1 MAIPGVPDRRSID
14 RTPGR
19 FIALA
24 FPIYYLAVETEV
36 SKPMKGLMQKLFGDR
51 KTRLMSRIEDE
62 IAAVRQS
69 AERYRELAE
78 ADFPKKTEEFI
89 SRIRDG
95 QTLDDV
101 LPEAYGLVYE
111 ACRRLVG
118 RTWNVVG
125 HPITWDMVPFDTQI
139 AGAIILHQGKIAE
152 MATGEG
158 KTLVATLPVYLNALT
173 GLGVHVVTV
182 NDYLA
187 RRDAE
192 WMGEIYRYLGVSV
205 GFLQNEMENEDRQRV
220 YASDITYGTNNEFGF
235 DYLRDNMKPGK
246 QYQVQRGFFYAIV
259 DEVDSVLIDEA
270 RTPLIISGAVSGS
283 ALADNYS
290 YLRNRVELLVRKQ
303 KQEINDLM
311 TKVERLEDADDGGS
325 DDIGVN
331 LLLARRGDPKNK
343 KFTKLRKKPG
353 FEKLMLS
360 VENELMRDKRL
371 HELDEELYFVIDEK
385 ANTIDMTEKG
395 RNNLSPEDQELFV
408 LPDLSIHIK
417 EIESDASLSPKDK
430 AKKKDV
436 AYRKYAEKTEI
447 IHNFSQL
454 LKAYA
459 LFEKDVDYVV
469 QDGRVLIV
477 DEFTGRLMPGR
488 RFSEGLHQALE
499 AKERVTIEGET
510 QTLATITLQNYFRM
524 YEKLAGMTGTAET
537 EEEEFH
543 KIYKLEVEVI
553 PTNKPVRRID
563 YDDVIFRTKREKYH
577 AIIEEIKRLHARG
590 LPILVG
596 TVTVEVSETL
606 SRMLTREG
614 IKHNVLNAK
623 FHQKEAE
630 IVSQAGI
637 AGAVTIATNMAG
649 RGTDIKLSAGIVKCE
664 RCCIYCDTPN
674 ECDSCGNQK
683 KDVQECLGD
692 VPCGLHIIGTE
703 RHEARRIDRQLRGRA
718 GRQGDPGA
726 SRFFISLEDE
736 LMRLFGSERISG
748 VMDRLGV
755 KEGEDIQHRFI
766 TRAIEN
772 AQKRV
777 EMYNFGIRK
786 RLIEYD
792 DVMNKQ
798 RTVIYGRRSQILES
812 ANLDEVVVQLIE
824 NTIGSIMDR
833 FAPESE
839 QPDDW
844 DLDAAAADLESLFLA
859 SFDFADV
866 FKDRSADLKILYDH
880 FRAKAIEAYELRK
893 SLIPPEIMQK
903 FMSYVML
910 QSIDEKWM
918 DHLYELDYLREGIHL
933 RSYAQKDPL
942 IEYKQEA
949 FQMFS
954 EMVVDIDR
962 SILWALFHARFDPD
976 QEKRPSRRRPDGG
989 VAVHQVANTYGAA
1002 AAQGARGDQAVS
1014 AGAAPQGGAGDISAP
1029 KAQPVRSAPRAGRN
1043 DPCPCGS
1050 GKKYKKCCGKG
1061 TA

>member
-1 MAIPGVPDRRSID
+1 
-14 RTPGR
+14 
-19 FIALA
+19 
-24 FPIYYLAVETEV
+24 
-36 SKPMKGLMQKLFGDR
+36 MKGLMQKLFGDR
-51 KTRLMSRIEDE
+51 KTRLMTRLEED
-62 IAAVRQS
+62 IAAVKEW
-69 AERYRELAE
+69 AERHRTLAE
-78 ADFPKKTEEFI
+78 EDFPKKTEEYI
-89 SRIRDG
+89 ARVRDG
-95 QTLDDV
+95 ATLDDL
-101 LPEAYGLVYE
+101 LPEAFGLAYE

-118 RTWNVVG
+118 RTWDVVG
-125 HPITWDMVPFDTQI
+125 HPVTWDMVPFDTQI
-139 AGAIILHQGKIAE
+139 AGAIVLHRGKIAE

-158 KTLVATLPVYLNALT
+158 KTLVATMPLYLNSLAKKGAHL
-173 GLGVHVVTV
+173 VTV

-192 WMGEIYRYLGVSV
+192 WMGEIYRFLGVSV
-205 GFLQNEMENEDRQRV
+205 GFLQNEMETEDRQRV

-246 QYQVQRGFFYAIV
+246 QYQVQRGHFYAIV

-303 KQEINDLM
+303 KQMINDLM
-311 TKVERLEDADDGGS
+311 TKVEREEGS
-325 DDIGVN
+325 EETDDDIGVN

-353 FEKLMLS
+353 YEKLMLS
-360 VENELMRDKRL
+360 VENDLMREKRL
-371 HELDEELYFVIDEK
+371 PELDEELYFVVDEK

-408 LPDLSIHIK
+408 LPDLSIQIK
-417 EIESDASLSPKDK
+417 EIDSDASLSPKER
-430 AKKKDV
+430 AKKKDA
-436 AYRKYAEKTEI
+436 AYRKYAEKTEV

-563 YDDVIFRTKREKYH
+563 YNDVIFRTKREKYH
-577 AIIEEIKRLHARG
+577 AIIEEIKRVHARG

-623 FHQKEAE
+623 YHQKEAE
-630 IVSQAGI
+630 IVSQAGVK
-637 AGAVTIATNMAG
+637 GAVTIATNMAG
-649 RGTDIKLSAGIVKCE
+649 RGTDIKLSPGVVQCE
-664 RCCIYCDTPN
+664 RCCIYCETPD
-674 ECDSCGNQK
+674 ECGACGSGTKN
-683 KDVQECLGD
+683 VEECMAD

-718 GRQGDPGA
+718 GRQGDPGS
-726 SRFFISLEDE
+726 SRFFISLEDD

-755 KEGEDIQHRFI
+755 KDGEDIQHRFI

-786 RLIEYD
+786 RLIECTNLD
-792 DVMNKQ
+792 DVVM
-798 RTVIYGRRSQILES
+798 
-812 ANLDEVVVQLIE
+812 QLIE
-824 NTIGSIMDR
+824 NTVGAIVDK
-833 FAPESE
+833 FAPENV

-844 DLDAAAADLESLFLA
+844 DLDAAAIELENLFLA
-859 SFDFADV
+859 PFDFKDA
-866 FKDRSADLKILYDH
+866 FKDRSADLRILYDH
-880 FRAKAIEAYELRK
+880 FRAKAVEAYELRK

-954 EMVVDIDR
+954 EMVDDIDR
-962 SILWALFHARFDPD
+962 SILWALFHARFDAE
-976 QEKRPSRRRPDGG
+976 QEKRPRRRPDSG
-989 VAVHQVANTYGAA
+989 VAVHQVASTYSAA
-1002 AAQGARGDQAVS
+1002 AAGSGPAGPGDA
-1014 AGAAPQGGAGDISAP
+1014 AIAAAPVSGPESAAP
-1029 KAQPVRSAPRAGRN
+1029 KRQPVRATPRVGRN

>member
-1 MAIPGVPDRRSID
+1 
-14 RTPGR
+14 
-19 FIALA
+19 
-24 FPIYYLAVETEV
+24 
-36 SKPMKGLMQKLFGDR
+36 
-51 KTRLMSRIEDE
+51 
-62 IAAVRQS
+62 
-69 AERYRELAE
+69 
-78 ADFPKKTEEFI
+78 
-89 SRIRDG
+89 
-95 QTLDDV
+95 
-101 LPEAYGLVYE
+101 
-111 ACRRLVG
+111 
-118 RTWNVVG
+118 
-125 HPITWDMVPFDTQI
+125 
-139 AGAIILHQGKIAE
+139 
-152 MATGEG
+152 
-158 KTLVATLPVYLNALT
+158 
-173 GLGVHVVTV
+173 VTV

-192 WMGEIYRYLGVSV
+192 WMGEIYRFLGVSV
-205 GFLQNEMENEDRQRV
+205 GFLQNEMETEDRQRV

-246 QYQVQRGFFYAIV
+246 QYQVQRGHFYAIV

-303 KQEINDLM
+303 KQMINDLM
-311 TKVERLEDADDGGS
+311 TKVEREEGS
-325 DDIGVN
+325 EETDDDIGVN

-353 FEKLMLS
+353 YEKLMLS
-360 VENELMRDKRL
+360 VENDLMREKRL
-371 HELDEELYFVIDEK
+371 PELDEELYFVVDEK

-408 LPDLSIHIK
+408 LPDLSIQIK
-417 EIESDASLSPKDK
+417 EIDSDASLSPKER
-430 AKKKDV
+430 AKKKDA
-436 AYRKYAEKTEI
+436 AYRKYAEKTEV

-563 YDDVIFRTKREKYH
+563 YNDVIFRTKREKYH
-577 AIIEEIKRLHARG
+577 AIIEEIKRVHARG

-623 FHQKEAE
+623 YHQKEAE
-630 IVSQAGI
+630 IVSQAGVK
-637 AGAVTIATNMAG
+637 GAVTIATNMAG
-649 RGTDIKLSAGIVKCE
+649 RGTDIKLSPGVVQCE
-664 RCCIYCDTPN
+664 RCCIYCETPD
-674 ECDSCGNQK
+674 ECGACGSGTKN
-683 KDVQECLGD
+683 VEECMAD

-718 GRQGDPGA
+718 GRQGDPGS
-726 SRFFISLEDE
+726 SRFFISLEDD

-755 KEGEDIQHRFI
+755 KDGEDIQHRFI

-812 ANLDEVVVQLIE
+812 TNLDEVVMQLIE
-824 NTIGSIMDR
+824 NTVGAIVDK
-833 FAPESE
+833 FAPENV

-844 DLDAAAADLESLFLA
+844 DLDAAAIELENLFLA
-859 SFDFADV
+859 PFDFKDA
-866 FKDRSADLKILYDH
+866 FKDRSADLRILYDH
-880 FRAKAIEAYELRK
+880 FRAKAVEAYELRK

-954 EMVVDIDR
+954 EMVDDIDR
-962 SILWALFHARFDPD
+962 SILWALFHARFDAE
-976 QEKRPSRRRPDGG
+976 QEKRPRRRPDSG
-989 VAVHQVANTYGAA
+989 VAVHQVASTYSAA
-1002 AAQGARGDQAVS
+1002 AAGSGPAGPGDA
-1014 AGAAPQGGAGDISAP
+1014 AIAAAPVSGPESAAP
-1029 KAQPVRSAPRAGRN
+1029 KRQPVRATPRVGRN

>member
-1 MAIPGVPDRRSID
+1 
-14 RTPGR
+14 
-19 FIALA
+19 
-24 FPIYYLAVETEV
+24 
-36 SKPMKGLMQKLFGDR
+36 MKGLMQKLFGDR
-51 KTRLMSRIEDE
+51 KTRLMSRVADE
-62 IAAVRQS
+62 IGTVRGW
-69 AERYRELAE
+69 AEKYRGLDD
-78 ADFPKKTEEFI
+78 ADIPKKTEEFVA
-89 SRIRDG
+89 RIRAGETPD
-95 QTLDDV
+95 QL
-101 LPEAYGLVYE
+101 LPEAYGLVCD

-118 RTWNVVG
+118 RTWDIVG
-125 HPITWDMVPFDTQI
+125 HPITWDMIPFDCQI
-139 AGAIILHQGKIAE
+139 AGAIVLHRGEIAE

-158 KTLVATLPVYLNALT
+158 KTLVATMPLYLNALT
-173 GLGVHVVTV
+173 KKGAHLVTV

-192 WMGEIYRYLGVSV
+192 WMGEIYRFLGLSV
-205 GFLQNEMENEDRQRV
+205 GFLQNEMETEDRQRV

-246 QYQVQRGFFYAIV
+246 QFQVQRGHHYAIV

-283 ALADNYS
+283 ALADNYA
-290 YLRNRVELLVRKQ
+290 YLRNRVELLVRNQ
-303 KQEINDLM
+303 KQLVNDLM
-311 TKVERLEDADDGGS
+311 TKVERQEDAEEPEG

-343 KFTKLRKKPG
+343 KFMKLRKKPG

-371 HELDEELYFVIDEK
+371 PELDEELYFVIDEK
-385 ANTIDMTEKG
+385 ANTIDMTERG
-395 RNNLSPEDQELFV
+395 RTNLSAEDQELFV
-408 LPDLSIHIK
+408 LPDLSIQIK
-417 EIESDASLSPKDK
+417 EIDMDASLSPKDR
-430 AKKKDV
+430 AKKKDA
-436 AYRKYAEKTEI
+436 AYRKYAEKTEV

-543 KIYKLEVEVI
+543 KIYKLAVEVM
-553 PTNKPVRRID
+553 PTNRPVRRID

-577 AIIEEIKRLHARG
+577 AIIEEIKRINARG

-623 FHQKEAE
+623 YHQKEAE
-630 IVSQAGI
+630 IVSQAGTR
-637 AGAVTIATNMAG
+637 GAVTIATNMAG
-649 RGTDIKLSAGIVKCE
+649 RGTDIKLSPGIVACA
-664 RCCIYCDTPN
+664 RCCIFCETPD
-674 ECDSCGNQK
+674 ECASCGHEK
-683 KDVQECLGD
+683 RDVDECLAD
-692 VPCGLHIIGTE
+692 IPCGLHIIGTE

-726 SRFFISLEDE
+726 SRFFISLEDD
-736 LMRLFGSERISG
+736 LMRLFGSERISA

-766 TRAIEN
+766 TRAIGN

-798 RTVIYGRRSQILES
+798 RGVIYGRRSQILDA
-812 ANLDEVVVQLIE
+812 ANLDDIVVQLVE
-824 NTIGSIMDR
+824 NTVGSIVDKH
-833 FAPESE
+833 APESE
-839 QPDDW
+839 QPDEW
-844 DLDAAAADLESLFLA
+844 DLDAAAVELENLFLA

-866 FKDRSADLKILYDH
+866 FTDRSADLKILYDH
-880 FRAKAIEAYELRK
+880 FRAKALEAYELRK

-903 FMSYVML
+903 FLSYVML

-949 FQMFS
+949 FQMFT
-954 EMVVDIDR
+954 EMVDDIDR
-962 SILWALFHARFDPD
+962 SILWALFHARFDPE
-976 QEKRPSRRRPDGG
+976 QERRPRRRSEGG
-989 VAVHQVANTYGAA
+989 VAVHQVANTYSAA
-1002 AAQGARGDQAVS
+1002 AAQPQPAPQDGT
-1014 AGAAPQGGAGDISAP
+1014 AAPASQQAAAPSIAAP

-1061 TA
+1061 AA